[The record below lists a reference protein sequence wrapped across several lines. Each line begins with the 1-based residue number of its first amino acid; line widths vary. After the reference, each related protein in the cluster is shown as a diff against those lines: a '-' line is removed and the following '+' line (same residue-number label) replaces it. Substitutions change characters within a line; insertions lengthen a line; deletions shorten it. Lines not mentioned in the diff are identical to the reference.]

1 MYNLYTHTHLDRGNT
16 DTMIN
21 KILDKFRNF
30 FDSLSQRQSD
40 IDQYIY
46 NKNPRDTIE
55 LEYWLRQYDRSR
67 SSKSW
72 I

>member
-67 SSKSW
+67 STKSW

>member
-1 MYNLYTHTHLDRGNT
+1 
-16 DTMIN
+16 MIK
-21 KILDKFRNF
+21 KILVKFRNF

-67 SSKSW
+67 STKSW

>member
-1 MYNLYTHTHLDRGNT
+1 MYNNTHTHLDRGNT
-16 DTMIN
+16 DTMIQ
-21 KILDKFRNF
+21 KILIKIRNF
-30 FDSLSQRQSD
+30 FDGLNQRQSD

-46 NKNPRDTIE
+46 NKNPRDAIE

-67 SSKSW
+67 STKSW

>member
-1 MYNLYTHTHLDRGNT
+1 MYNNTHTHLDRGNT
-16 DTMIN
+16 DTMIK
-21 KILDKFRNF
+21 KILVKFRNF

-67 SSKSW
+67 STKSW

>member
-1 MYNLYTHTHLDRGNT
+1 MYNNTHTHLDRGNT
-16 DTMIN
+16 DTMIK
-21 KILDKFRNF
+21 KILVKFRNF
-30 FDSLSQRQSD
+30 FDGLNQRQSD

-67 SSKSW
+67 STKSW